1 MKKDEITTEP
11 VEITK
16 DIEDTSSIVSDE
28 KSVSSSINDT
38 IRSLEEQEGSERED
52 DRVLTPD
59 SLKTSSL
66 DELSFHSIFTYDNVK
81 AIETPEVI
89 DNDIG
94 TKILL
99 LPKDVEWN
107 F

>member
-1 MKKDEITTEP
+1 MSIKKDEITKEP
-11 VEITK
+11 VDSTE

-38 IRSLEEQEGSERED
+38 IRSLEEQEGSESED

-59 SLKTSSL
+59 SLKACSL
-66 DELSFHSIFTYDNVK
+66 DELSFQSIFTYDNVK

-89 DNDIG
+89 DNDI
-94 TKILL
+94 LL
-99 LPKDVEWN
+99 SKDVEWN